1 MSRRTISYLFALAL
15 ILATLVACSPASA
28 STTSG
33 ESRVVNTSS
42 TTTDSDVAVGSTVSA
57 GARAVSV
64 AEAVA
69 ENSASHDD
77 AADYVWVN
85 STATQIVL
93 NGSTITTNGTGVTVA
108 NNIATITSAG
118 TYTISGSLADGQ
130 IIVNTEDEA
139 TVKLILNGV
148 DIRSATGAPLAI
160 TNAQKTIIVLAD
172 NSENYLAD
180 GTTYVF
186 ADPEVDEPNATLFS
200 TGDLTI
206 YGHGSLNVTGNYNDG
221 IASKDGLIIASGN
234 ITINAVDDGI
244 RGKDYLVIKDGTIT
258 VNAQGDGLKSDNE
271 EDATLGYIA
280 VETGVVNVTTGGDA
294 LQATTD
300 VLISEGTFVLTTG
313 GGSNNSIAADASAK
327 GIKGVVNVN
336 IDGGTFTIDSADDAI
351 HSNGNLVVNAGTFN
365 LTTGDDGLHA
375 DATIIING
383 GDIAVTESY
392 EGIESAVIT
401 INDGTIHIVSS
412 DDGLN
417 VAGGNDG
424 SGMNRGP
431 GGRPGGASQEVFTY
445 TGSYYLYINGGYVV
459 VDATGDG
466 VDVNGAVEMT
476 NGVVIVNGPTAQMNA
491 ALDYD
496 ASFKI
501 TGGFFLAVGS
511 SGMAQAP
518 DTSSTQYSLLLNL
531 NSTQAAG
538 TLVHI
543 QNGDGEDIL
552 TFAPSKNYES
562 ISLSSPELTQGE
574 TYTVYLGGEVT
585 GTDNDG
591 LYRGG
596 TYTGGTEYTDF
607 TVSTVVTG
615 IGNSGRR

>member
-15 ILATLVACSPASA
+15 ILATLVACSPTSA
-28 STTSG
+28 STTNS
-33 ESRVVNTSS
+33 ESQVVNTSS
-42 TTTDSDVAVGSTVSA
+42 TTTGSNVAVSSTVSA
-57 GARAVSV
+57 GAGAVSV

-77 AADYVWVN
+77 AADYVWDN
-85 STATQIVL
+85 STSTQIIL
-93 NGSTITTNGTGVTVA
+93 NGSTITTNGTGVTVTG
-108 NNIATITSAG
+108 NIATITSAG
-118 TYTISGSLADGQ
+118 TYTISGSLTDGQ

-148 DIRSATGAPLAI
+148 DIRSATSAPLVI
-160 TNAQKTIIVLAD
+160 THAQETVIVLAD

-180 GTTYVF
+180 GATYVF
-186 ADPEVDEPNATLFS
+186 ADPEVDEPNAALFS

-206 YGHGSLNVTGNYNDG
+206 YGSGSLNVTGNYNDG
-221 IASKDGLIIASGN
+221 IVSKDGLIIASGN
-234 ITINAVDDGI
+234 ITVNAVDDGI

-280 VETGVVNVTTGGDA
+280 VETGVVNVTAGGDA

-300 VLISEGTFVLTTG
+300 VLISDGTFVLTTG
-313 GGSNNSIAADASAK
+313 GGSNRSIAADASAK

-336 IDGGTFTIDSADDAI
+336 IDGGTFTIDSADDAL

-383 GDIAVTESY
+383 GDIAVMESY

-401 INDGTIHIVSS
+401 INDGIIHIVAS

-431 GGRPGGASQEVFTY
+431 GGRQGGDAVTY

-459 VDATGDG
+459 VDAAGDG

-476 NGVVIVNGPTAQMNA
+476 DGVVIVNGPTAQMNA

-531 NSTQAAG
+531 NNTQAAG

-543 QNGDGEDIL
+543 QNSAGEDIL

-562 ISLSSPELTQGE
+562 ISLSSPELAQGE
-574 TYTVYLGGEVT
+574 VYTVYLGGETT
-585 GTDNDG
+585 GTGNDG
-591 LYRGG
+591 LYSGG
-596 TYTGGTEYTDF
+596 AYTGGTEYTDF